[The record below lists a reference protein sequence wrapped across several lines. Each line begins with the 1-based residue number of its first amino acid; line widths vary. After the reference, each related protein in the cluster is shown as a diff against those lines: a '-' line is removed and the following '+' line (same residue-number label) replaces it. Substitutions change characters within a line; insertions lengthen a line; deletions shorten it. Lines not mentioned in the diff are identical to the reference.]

1 MEEFF
6 FKCWVSIENSYP
18 IEVNFFIPCTYSS
31 YLFFVTSVFIVF
43 LSLTSFCSW
52 LVSVFFTY
60 WYWFWSSRMR
70 ISHNYTLDI
79 MCLIH
84 LWSVHCQNPSSLS
97 SIGYQRFARVK
108 YIAFQSD
115 QFERVQSWPYS
126 FQSSITNDQPK
137 VFSFQLIRR
146 VKSRCIACVSTP
158 SLVVFVSEYVFV
170 T

>member
-1 MEEFF
+1 MEKNKNLPNDWRENLF

-18 IEVNFFIPCTYSS
+18 IGVFFFIPCIYSS
-31 YLFFVTSVFIVF
+31 YLFFVTSVLLFSCLWRAFV
-43 LSLTSFCSW
+43 LGW
-52 LVSVFFTY
+52 LVCFTY

-108 YIAFQSD
+108 YICIPIRPIWESPIMTIFFSV
-115 QFERVQSWPYS
+115 FYYEWPTKS
-126 FQSSITNDQPK
+126 F
-137 VFSFQLIRR
+137 
-146 VKSRCIACVSTP
+146 
-158 SLVVFVSEYVFV
+158 
-170 T
+170 